1 VGARTLA
8 FYSVKGGVGKT
19 AASVNVAYEA
29 TRDGFKTVLCDLDP
43 QGAASFYFRIRP
55 PKKHGPKAL
64 IKGAGRLNRAIRGTD
79 FESLDVLPS
88 SLSLRKLDI
97 QLDRVK
103 RSKKRLRETLD
114 PLTREYDLVLLDCPP
129 SMTLV
134 SENVFRAADYVVVP
148 CIPTTLSMLTF
159 EKLQD
164 FFKKQ
169 RLKRSKILAFFSM
182 VEARKKLQ
190 RDVMDNM
197 NQNERYFMNTRI
209 PYLAE
214 IERMG
219 LERKPVACY
228 SPNSLAATRY
238 NELWREI
245 KQRALKSRHGR
256 SRRRQS

>member
-1 VGARTLA
+1 MRARTLA

-29 TRDGFKTVLCDLDP
+29 TRDGFKTILCDLDP

-55 PKKHGPKAL
+55 PKRHGPRAL
-64 IKGAGRLNRAIRGTD
+64 IKGAARLSRAIRGTD

-88 SLSLRKLDI
+88 SFSLRKLDI

-103 RSKKRLRETLD
+103 RSKKRLREALD

-134 SENVFRAADYVVVP
+134 SENVFRASDYVVVP
-148 CIPTTLSMLTF
+148 CVPTTLSMMTF

-164 FFKKQ
+164 FFRKQ
-169 RLKRSKILAFFSM
+169 KLKRSKILAFFSM

-190 RDVMDNM
+190 RDVMNRL
-197 NQNERYFMNTRI
+197 NRNERYFMNTRI

-228 SPNSLAATRY
+228 SPTSLAATRY
-238 NELWREI
+238 TELWCEI
-245 KQRALKSRHGR
+245 RQRTMQPNHRR
-256 SRRRQS
+256 SKRR

>member
-1 VGARTLA
+1 MRAKTLA
-8 FYSVKGGVGKT
+8 FYSMKGGVGKT

-29 TRDGFKTVLCDLDP
+29 ARDGFKTILCDLDP
-43 QGAASFYFRIRP
+43 QGSASFYFRIRS
-55 PKKHGPKAL
+55 PKKHGPRTL
-64 IKGAGRLNRAIRGTD
+64 IKGTGRLSRAIRGTD
-79 FESLDVLPS
+79 YELLDMLPS
-88 SLSLRKLDI
+88 SMSLRNLDI

-103 RSKKRLRETLD
+103 RSRKRLREALD

-134 SENVFRAADYVVVP
+134 SENVFRAADFVVVP
-148 CIPTTLSMLTF
+148 CVPTTLSMMTF
-159 EKLQD
+159 DKLQN

-182 VEARKKLQ
+182 VEARKRLQ
-190 RDVMDNM
+190 TDVMAKVERDN
-197 NQNERYFMNTRI
+197 RGFMNTWI

-228 SPNSLAATRY
+228 SPVSLAATRY
-238 NELWREI
+238 HELWHEI
-245 KQRALKSRHGR
+245 KERTQV
-256 SRRRQS
+256 